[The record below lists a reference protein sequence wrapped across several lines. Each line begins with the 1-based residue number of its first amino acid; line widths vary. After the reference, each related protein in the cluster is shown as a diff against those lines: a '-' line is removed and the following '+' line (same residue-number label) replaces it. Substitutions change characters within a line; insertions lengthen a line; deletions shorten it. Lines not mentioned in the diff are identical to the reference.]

1 MKRIILTICAVL
13 ITSVAFSSII
23 IAQNAITPAVAQQ
36 TQRVCFRV
44 VDEAG
49 EPLIGVS
56 VQVKGTLRGA
66 MTDIDG
72 NVCID
77 VKPGDVLIISY
88 IGYKP
93 LEVKYEGTNFGTI
106 QSIPSGEVLD

>member
-1 MKRIILTICAVL
+1 
-13 ITSVAFSSII
+13 
-23 IAQNAITPAVAQQ
+23 
-36 TQRVCFRV
+36 
-44 VDEAG
+44 
-49 EPLIGVS
+49 
-56 VQVKGTLRGA
+56 

-106 QSIPSGEVLD
+106 QLIPSGEVLD